1 MKIAV
6 IGCGNMGGA
15 LVRGWCASG
24 MAEDITITAKTQDT
38 LDSYQTL
45 YPELNVTLSNAD
57 AVSCSH
63 YVIIAVK
70 PWLVS
75 QVISEMEAELE
86 GKVVISVAANVRHKR
101 IDYYAMP
108 NIAAEYSQSMTFI
121 SPADEQGTVEDAVL
135 ELFSVVGQVM
145 PVSESQLTAGMMMSG
160 CGIAY
165 VMRMIRAMMCGGV
178 EMGFSPSQAQEIAR
192 QTMQGAVTLLR
203 ESGMHPDVAIDKVTT
218 PGGVTIKGLNELDHS
233 GFNSAIIRCL
243 KAGLK

>member
-45 YPELNVTLSNAD
+45 YPDLNVTLSNAD
-57 AVSCSH
+57 AVSRSH

-70 PWLVS
+70 PWLVI

-121 SPADEQGTVEDAVL
+121 SPADEHGTVEDAVL

>member
-24 MAEDITITAKTQDT
+24 IAEDITITAKSQSTRDT
-38 LDSYQTL
+38 YQAL

-57 AVSCSH
+57 AVRRSH

-70 PWLVS
+70 PWLVN
-75 QVISEMEAELE
+75 QVLSEIEPELD
-86 GKVVISVAANVRHKR
+86 GKVVISVAANVRHQR
-101 IDYYAMP
+101 IDYYVMP

-121 SPADEQGTVEDAVL
+121 TTANEAGNVNDAVL
-135 ELFSVVGQVM
+135 ELFRRVGQVM

-165 VMRMIRAMMCGGV
+165 VIRMIRAMMCGGV

-192 QTMQGAVTLLR
+192 QTMQGAVTLLQ
-203 ESGMHPDVAIDKVTT
+203 ESGLHPDVAIDRVTT

>member
-24 MAEDITITAKTQDT
+24 IAEDITITAKSQST
-38 LDSYQTL
+38 LDTYQAL

-57 AVSCSH
+57 AVRRSH

-70 PWLVS
+70 PWLVN
-75 QVISEMEAELE
+75 QVLSEIEPELD
-86 GKVVISVAANVRHKR
+86 GKVVIAVAANIRHQR

-121 SPADEQGTVEDAVL
+121 TPANEAGNVNDAVL
-135 ELFSVVGQVM
+135 ELFRRVGQVM

-165 VMRMIRAMMCGGV
+165 VIRMIRAMMCGGV

-192 QTMQGAVTLLR
+192 QTMQGAVTLLQ
-203 ESGMHPDVAIDKVTT
+203 ESGLHPDVAIDRVTT

>member
-24 MAEDITITAKTQDT
+24 IAEDITITAKSQST
-38 LDSYQTL
+38 LDTYQAL

-57 AVSCSH
+57 AVRRSH

-70 PWLVS
+70 PWLVN
-75 QVISEMEAELE
+75 QVLSEIEPELD
-86 GKVVISVAANVRHKR
+86 GKVVISVAANIRHQW

-121 SPADEQGTVEDAVL
+121 TPANEAGNVNDAVL
-135 ELFSVVGQVM
+135 ELFRRVGQVM

-165 VMRMIRAMMCGGV
+165 VIRMIRAMMCGGV

-192 QTMQGAVTLLR
+192 QTMQGAVTLLQ
-203 ESGMHPDVAIDKVTT
+203 ESGLHPDVAIDRVTT

>member
-24 MAEDITITAKTQDT
+24 IAEDITITAKSQST
-38 LDSYQTL
+38 LDTYQAL

-57 AVSCSH
+57 AVRRSH

-70 PWLVS
+70 PWLVN
-75 QVISEMEAELE
+75 QVLSEIEPELD
-86 GKVVISVAANVRHKR
+86 GKVVISVAANVLHQR

-121 SPADEQGTVEDAVL
+121 TPANEAGNVNEAVL
-135 ELFSVVGQVM
+135 ELFRRVGQVM

-165 VMRMIRAMMCGGV
+165 VIRMIRAMMCGGV

-192 QTMQGAVTLLR
+192 QTMQGAVTLLQ
-203 ESGMHPDVAIDKVTT
+203 ESGLHPDVAIDRVTT

>member
-57 AVSCSH
+57 AVSRSH

>member
-24 MAEDITITAKTQDT
+24 IAEDITITAKTQDT

-57 AVSCSH
+57 AVSRSH

-192 QTMQGAVTLLR
+192 QTMQGAVTLLQ

>member
-24 MAEDITITAKTQDT
+24 IAEDITITAKSQST
-38 LDSYQTL
+38 LDTYQAL

-57 AVSCSH
+57 AVRRSH

-70 PWLVS
+70 PWLVN
-75 QVISEMEAELE
+75 QLLSEIEPELD
-86 GKVVISVAANVRHKR
+86 GKVVISVAANIRHQR

-121 SPADEQGTVEDAVL
+121 TPANEAGNVNDAVL
-135 ELFSVVGQVM
+135 ELFRRVGQVM

-165 VMRMIRAMMCGGV
+165 VIRMIRAMMCGGV

-192 QTMQGAVTLLR
+192 QTMQGAVTLLQ
-203 ESGMHPDVAIDKVTT
+203 ESGLHPDVAIDRVTT

>member
-57 AVSCSH
+57 AVSRSH

-233 GFNSAIIRCL
+233 GFNSAI
-243 KAGLK
+243 

>member
-24 MAEDITITAKTQDT
+24 IAEDITITAKSQST
-38 LDSYQTL
+38 LDTYQAL

-57 AVSCSH
+57 AVRRSH

-70 PWLVS
+70 PWLVN
-75 QVISEMEAELE
+75 QVLSEIEPELD
-86 GKVVISVAANVRHKR
+86 GKVVISVAANVRHQR
-101 IDYYAMP
+101 IDYYTMP

-121 SPADEQGTVEDAVL
+121 TPANEAGNVNDAVL
-135 ELFSVVGQVM
+135 ELFRRVGQVM

-165 VMRMIRAMMCGGV
+165 VIRMIRAMMCGGV

-192 QTMQGAVTLLR
+192 QTMQGAVTLLQ
-203 ESGMHPDVAIDKVTT
+203 ESGLHPDVAIDRVTT